1 MPVKKKDSNDRN
13 SNKMVTCV
21 IKSNI
26 WEPQVKY
33 RNRVSG
39 IGGEELRNKSIAQEF
54 TSQKKNLSGL
64 IFLHHCLLGNQ
75 EISAFGKNG
84 EGDSGDHW
92 KVICSNTFWE
102 RDQAVRLKHVD
113 TET

>member
-1 MPVKKKDSNDRN
+1 MS
-13 SNKMVTCV
+13 
-21 IKSNI
+21 
-26 WEPQVKY
+26 QVLEERIEKQVY
-33 RNRVSG
+33 CTGIYVS
-39 IGGEELRNKSIAQEF
+39 E
-54 TSQKKNLSGL
+54 KNLSGL